1 MPGGARGISQIQVRQ
16 IAVAGRIA
24 WPLALQ
30 RKHRQVRLRNARCGM
45 FSEFLATFL
54 ASFVTL
60 FIVIDPIMVTPIFAG
75 LTREV
80 AARNRLKIALEASA
94 IAAGILTFFGLLG
107 NVMLEH
113 LGISMDAFRTAG
125 GILLFLMGFRMFF
138 EPDSEMEAKTP
149 GPRASAR
156 ENIAFFPLAIP
167 MLSGPGAIASIML
180 LVGEAPFNTVGKT
193 AAALASAYLVL
204 AIGVVIM
211 AFASRIGDAL
221 GRTGMNVITRLL
233 GMLLMA
239 LATQY
244 VFDGVRKGIL
254 ELV

>member
-1 MPGGARGISQIQVRQ
+1 M
-16 IAVAGRIA
+16 
-24 WPLALQ
+24 L
-30 RKHRQVRLRNARCGM
+30 
-45 FSEFLATFL
+45 SEFFANFL
-54 ASFVTL
+54 AAFVTL

-75 LTREV
+75 LTREENSG
-80 AARNRLKIALEASA
+80 ARLKIALEAALISA
-94 IAAGILTFFGLLG
+94 GVITLFGLAG
-107 NVMLEH
+107 NIMLHH

-138 EPDSEMEAKTP
+138 EPDSEVAAKTP
-149 GPRASAR
+149 GPKASAR

-167 MLSGPGAIASIML
+167 MLSGPGSIATIML
-180 LVGEAPFNTVGKT
+180 LVGEEPFSTPGKT
-193 AAALASAYLVL
+193 TAALVSAYIVL
-204 AIGVVIM
+204 AISVLIM